1 MRVGLFNTAFVGD
14 LALMSRLVDALALA
28 GCELTLFSNGA
39 GCKLYQYD
47 RRIKKTVQI
56 KKERGAKKVASIFKI
71 AEQIKDEQV
80 DVLILAHRSLT
91 SGLIGLA
98 CRSMR
103 VVVFSDSTLAGLFAE
118 KRTTVRTSHE
128 SERYLALAE
137 EIADTKS
144 IADSKMSLFGDANL
158 SHFSAAFPEFFK
170 TPEQSF
176 FVCAPGS
183 VWRTKRY
190 PPRLLGRLLIRLL
203 KARPTS
209 RCVLSGGPTD
219 HQTMTEVLDEISQVE
234 NSAEILERVIDARD
248 CLPLPELIELI
259 RRAEFVLTPDS
270 APLHIASATGTR
282 AFAFFGPT
290 PFNTGFGPLGNQSE
304 ILSYESMLGRPLAC
318 QPCSKHGQ
326 KTCPLGHHSCLA
338 DLPPDVVAQ
347 RMLEFL
353 SR

>member
-1 MRVGLFNTAFVGD
+1 MKVGLFNTAFVGD

-28 GCELTLFSNGA
+28 GFELTLFSNGA
-39 GCKLYQYD
+39 GCKLYQFD
-47 RRIKKTVQI
+47 SRLKKTVQI
-56 KKERGAKKVASIFKI
+56 KKERGAKKILSIFRI
-71 AEQIKDEQV
+71 ADQIKHEEV

-98 CRSMR
+98 CRSVK
-103 VVVFSDSTLAGLFAE
+103 VVVFSDSTLAALFTE
-118 KRTTVRTSHE
+118 KRATLRASHE

-137 EIADTKS
+137 GIADTKS
-144 IADSKMSLFGDANL
+144 IGDSKLSLFGDAAL
-158 SHFSAAFPEFFK
+158 TQFSAAFPGFFS
-170 TPEQSF
+170 TTQQSF

-183 VWRTKRY
+183 VWQTKRY
-190 PPRLLGRLLIRLL
+190 PPRLLGRLLILIL
-203 KARPTS
+203 KARPNL

-219 HQTMTEVLDEISQVE
+219 HQTMTEVLDEISQFE
-234 NSAEILERVIDARD
+234 NSAEILERVIDARH

-304 ILSYESMLGRPLAC
+304 LLSYESMLGRPLAC

-326 KTCPLGHHSCLA
+326 KTCPLEHHSCLA